1 MVAGRDENSD
11 GMCAFKQRTQKLA
24 SIRGHAIVFEQI
36 ATAADHV
43 NPLVHGEVDALCQR
57 IAQGLPS
64 LPTDFWF
71 RPREG

>member
-1 MVAGRDENSD
+1 
-11 GMCAFKQRTQKLA
+11 
-24 SIRGHAIVFEQI
+24 VFEQI